1 MERGQVQSCKYR
13 FGTRFD
19 LVIGMEYL
27 GTGQYRRSIS
37 GLLQI
42 YIYIYN
48 TFLIPYK
55 IINS

>member
-13 FGTRFD
+13 FGTRFE

-42 YIYIYN
+42 YIYI
-48 TFLIPYK
+48 THF
-55 IINS
+55 